1 MGSINW
7 RAICYINGF
16 LLFALAFIM
25 LIPPLFDVWFFKQ
38 DQTHGFYIGFCLC
51 FVVGSSLILAN
62 RSNEKMVLEQ
72 REAFLITTFVWII
85 LSLFSSIPLY
95 VNIPEISFVDAC
107 FESVSSLTTTGAT
120 ILKKIEQLPMSILL
134 WRSILQWLG
143 GIGIIV
149 IAMSFF
155 PALRLG
161 GMQLFRSEFSD
172 RYEKILPKISQI
184 AASLLICYIFFT
196 FICGV
201 LYYSFGMSFFDA
213 LCHAM
218 GTISTGGASNYSD
231 SVLHFNSFTLEL
243 ICCFFMIIGG
253 TTLMLFIRMFYDDW
267 RIIKRE
273 EQFFLYLKMLLFFS
287 IIVVFWFFF
296 CEKLTFLNALRT
308 GIFNV
313 ISCLTTSGYTNTSFT
328 WTPFPFAIFF
338 FLSCIGG
345 CTGSTT
351 GGIKIFRLQV
361 LMTFAATHMRQL
373 RRPNSVLVPK
383 FQGHKITDAVAFSVF
398 TLITLYILMIVVLT
412 VLLSACGLDFFA
424 AIASAGSVLGNVGT
438 GLGSLADRGVGITPL
453 SYMMS
458 KYILMLGMIC
468 GRLELLTFLI
478 LFMPSFWKD

>member
-7 RAICYINGF
+7 RAISYINGF

-38 DQTHGFYIGFCLC
+38 DQSHGFYIGFCLS

-62 RSNEKMVLEQ
+62 QSKEKMVLGQ
-72 REAFLITTFVWII
+72 REAFLITSFVWII
-85 LSLFSSIPLY
+85 LSLFSSIPMFL
-95 VNIPEISFVDAC
+95 NIQDISFVDAC
-107 FESVSSLTTTGAT
+107 FEAVSSLTTTGAT
-120 ILKKIEQLPMSILL
+120 TLKKIESVPKTILL

-184 AASLLICYIFFT
+184 ASSLLICYIFFT
-196 FICGV
+196 FVCGV
-201 LYYSFGMSFFDA
+201 LYYSFGMTFFDA

-231 SVLHFNSFTLEL
+231 SIYHFKSVTIEI
-243 ICCFFMIIGG
+243 ICTIFMIIGG
-253 TTLMLFIRMFYDDW
+253 TTFMLFIRMFYDDW

-273 EQFFLYLKMLLFFS
+273 EQFFLYIKILLLFS
-287 IIVVFWFFF
+287 LVLTLWFFLA
-296 CEKLTFLNALRT
+296 EHITFLKAFRC
-308 GIFNV
+308 GVFNV
-313 ISCLTTSGYTNTSFT
+313 ISCLTTTGYSNTIDA
-328 WTPFPFAIFF
+328 WQPFPFSVFF

-351 GGIKIFRLQV
+351 GGIKVFRIQV
-361 LMTFAATHMRQL
+361 LITIATTHMRQL
-373 RRPNSVLVPK
+373 RRPNAVIVPK
-383 FQGHKITDAVAFSVF
+383 FQGHKITDSVAFSVF
-398 TLITLYILMIVVLT
+398 TLVTLYILTIALLT
-412 VLLSACGLDFFA
+412 FFLSACGVNFFM

-438 GLGSLADRGVGITPL
+438 ALGGILQSTEIT
-453 SYMMS
+453 SFS
-458 KYILMLGMIC
+458 STFAKYILMLGMIC

-478 LFMPSFWKD
+478 LFMPSFWKN